1 MPIQFD
7 PFVASQGLAAGLA
20 GKLPEFQQ
28 TQNQKAQLDLEKKKQ
43 DDEMQIKIQESQF
56 KDAYAAQ
63 QLLSGEDYD
72 GIVKL
77 GITRLT
83 MLQGLNAN
91 PAETQRVLK
100 LAIAARN
107 GDPDARRLLKGELDS
122 AVKVG
127 QATGVLKAPEK
138 EDPMI
143 LSEGQ
148 VAIDSAGKI
157 IARGD
162 KKTEAAPTQSE
173 FEKTRQTALGL
184 ERYLLTNPND
194 AGAKK
199 QLDLV
204 NARLETF
211 KSTGSDAA
219 INAQA
224 DTTSFLDG
232 SIRIIPTSGPTR
244 LYNPDG
250 SLVEGAEETEEWN
263 KRTQLLEETRLA
275 TEKSNAAKA
284 TDAIKF
290 SNAAFEQSDL
300 LRNNIYLLNQAL
312 EAVNEGANTGP
323 IDSLWPSLSD
333 AGVKLDDAQRKLGLN
348 IIQETTFGALSRA
361 ELLLALETALP
372 AKLSEGGLA
381 PYLQD
386 KMIVTAKLAAYL
398 EETGDYLA
406 QPGNNLAGWR
416 KLKREEL
423 NETKDAIK
431 FALDN
436 PKDERSPG
444 ILADPRSITVLKDN
458 PDLRMR

>member
-1 MPIQFD
+1 
-7 PFVASQGLAAGLA
+7 
-20 GKLPEFQQ
+20 
-28 TQNQKAQLDLEKKKQ
+28 
-43 DDEMQIKIQESQF
+43 
-56 KDAYAAQ
+56 
-63 QLLSGEDYD
+63 
-72 GIVKL
+72 
-77 GITRLT
+77 

-91 PAETQRVLK
+91 PAETQRVLQI
-100 LAIAARN
+100 AIAARN
-107 GDPDARRLLKGELDS
+107 GDPDARRLLKGELNS

-127 QATGVLKAPEK
+127 VATGVLKIPES

-148 VAIDSAGKI
+148 VAIDPAGKI

-211 KSTGSDAA
+211 KSTGSEAA
-219 INAQA
+219 IKAQA
-224 DTTSFLDG
+224 ETTRFSDG
-232 SIRIIPTSGPTR
+232 SMIIVASDKTR
-244 LYNPDG
+244 TYFGPDG
-250 SLVEGAEETEEWN
+250 EEIKGAGPIAEFN
-263 KRTQLLEETRLA
+263 KRTQGLEETRLA
-275 TEKSNAAKA
+275 TEKSNAARA
-284 TDAIKF
+284 TDAIKL

-300 LRNNIYLLNQAL
+300 LRENKFYLNQAL
-312 EAVNEGANTGP
+312 EAVGEGASSGP
-323 IDSLWPSLSD
+323 FQALLPVLTD
-333 AGVKLDDAQRKLGLN
+333 AGAKLEAAQGRLGLN
-348 IIQETTFGALSRA
+348 VVQETTFGALSRG
-361 ELLLALETALP
+361 ELQLALSVALP
-372 AKLSEGGLA
+372 TKRDEESLTQYLTDKIIASE
-381 PYLQD
+381 
-386 KMIVTAKLAAYL
+386 KLASYL
-398 EETGDYLA
+398 DETGDYLA

-436 PKDERSPG
+436 PEDKRSAG
-444 ILADPRSITVLKDN
+444 ILADPRSITVLEDN